1 MYKIMLADDEGIVID
16 SLKFIIDR
24 NFEGLCEIE
33 SAKTGRSVIELAE
46 SFKPD
51 IAFMDIQMPGI
62 NGIEAM
68 KEIKRFNS
76 NIIFIVM
83 SAYDKFD
90 YAKEAIGLG
99 VMEYLNKPFTREM
112 IVKVLERAMD
122 RISREREKR
131 SRELLIREKI
141 ETVTPVIESGFIYSV
156 LFQENYAGDAEKYKE
171 LLSIDEEYGYM
182 LVVAAGADEEEGLS
196 NPVGTG
202 IRLQDRYGKLREI
215 IKLRLN
221 CVTGPLLSNK
231 IICFTPVSENI
242 VEYER
247 RIAII
252 EKCEQLRQEL
262 NEKTGEMFRIGIG
275 GIEAIPSLPN
285 SYRQALEALKFSKQG
300 VAHAKDLPVGC
311 SYEPDYP
318 IDIEKKLFLAV
329 ENGDTY
335 LTGDY
340 SGQFFNWMER
350 TYPDRLTD
358 IKLKCLEFVLWAE
371 RLAYLAGGMM
381 YVFTYRTDYL
391 PTVTGFKDLKET
403 RRWFL
408 NKMTEAA
415 SNVTHKKE
423 ERVGSMVSEAKHFIE
438 KNFSR
443 DISLDD
449 VANSVDVSPYYFTRM
464 FKEETG
470 ETFVE
475 FLTRVRINRAKELIR
490 DPHIAI
496 GEIGQSVGYFDP
508 NYFSRIFKK
517 NVGLTPTEFRLSV
530 HTSDN
535 KNT

>member
-16 SLKFIIDR
+16 SLQFIIDKS
-24 NFEGLCEIE
+24 FEGLCEVA
-33 SAKTGRSVIELAE
+33 SAKTGRQVIELAE

-112 IVKVLERAMD
+112 IENTLQRAMD
-122 RISREREKR
+122 KIKKERENR

-156 LFQENYAGDAEKYKE
+156 LFQENYAEDVSKYQE
-171 LLSIDEEYGYM
+171 LLSIHEEYGYM
-182 LVVAAGADEEEGLS
+182 LVVAAGGEGEEGLS

-202 IRLQDRYGKLREI
+202 IKLQEHYGKIREI
-215 IKLRLN
+215 IKSKLN
-221 CVTGPLLSNK
+221 CVIGPLLSNK
-231 IICFTPVSENI
+231 IICFIPLAESMT
-242 VEYER
+242 EYEE

-252 EKCEQLRQEL
+252 ERCERLRQEL
-262 NEKTGEMFRIGIG
+262 NDRIGEQFRIGIG
-275 GIEAIPSLPN
+275 GIETIPALPS
-285 SYRQALEALKFSKQG
+285 SYRQALEALKLSKQE

-311 SYEPDYP
+311 AYEPDYP
-318 IDIEKKLFLAV
+318 IELEKKLFLSI
-329 ENGDTY
+329 ENGDQKETK
-335 LTGDY
+335 DCAD
-340 SGQFFNWMER
+340 SFFTWMEQ
-350 TYPDRLTD
+350 TYPDRFTD

-371 RLAYLAGGMM
+371 RLAYLSGGML
-381 YVFTYRTDYL
+381 YVFTYRTEYL
-391 PTVTGFKDLKET
+391 PTVISFANTNEA
-403 RRWFL
+403 RRWFVD
-408 NKMTEAA
+408 KMTQAA

-423 ERVGSMVSEAKHFIE
+423 ERIVSIVSEAKHYIE
-438 KNFSR
+438 KNFSK

-470 ETFVE
+470 ETFIE
-475 FLTRVRINRAKELIR
+475 YLTKIRIGRAKELIQ
-490 DPHIAI
+490 DPYMPI
-496 GEIGQSVGYFDP
+496 GEIGQAVGYIDP

-517 NVGLTPTEFRLSV
+517 TVGVTPSEFRSAVL
-530 HTSDN
+530 H
-535 KNT
+535 